1 MSARPNVQSPVELK
15 AGKLTVKGESTLP
28 RFELLHV
35 VVVQKSDDGDNGEK
49 IEKTDGVVA
58 EGTPLKD
65 SVNWTAVLK
74 KATGFVPGE
83 AEALGVEIRVDPFQ
97 VTSWSQT
104 VQIQ

>member
-1 MSARPNVQSPVELK
+1 MAARPNVQTVKLEN
-15 AGKLTVKGESTLP
+15 GGLTVKGESTLP
-28 RFELLHV
+28 RFEVLHV
-35 VVVQKSDDGDNGEK
+35 VVVQPNR
-49 IEKTDGVVA
+49 KTDGVGVIDG
-58 EGTPLKD
+58 EPLKD

-74 KATGFVPGE
+74 PATGFTVGE